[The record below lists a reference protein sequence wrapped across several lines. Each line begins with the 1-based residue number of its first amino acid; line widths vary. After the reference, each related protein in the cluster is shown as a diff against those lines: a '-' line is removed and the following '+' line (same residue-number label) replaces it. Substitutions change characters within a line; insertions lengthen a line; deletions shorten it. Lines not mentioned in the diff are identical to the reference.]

1 MTKDEILDRLQEVV
15 AKEPIQWI
23 ERADYRA
30 DNKKWLKRSQAV
42 TLLVL
47 RTLREKGITQ
57 KDLALLME
65 VSPQQ
70 VNKWMKGKENFTFDT
85 IARLEE
91 ALGVEIMTIVQV
103 GQPLAKNWVE
113 LPYLVRQQPGPV
125 RVNRRGTVKS
135 KSIVMGASIT
145 KEMSFSTQ
153 SIHSKVG

>member
-1 MTKDEILDRLQEVV
+1 
-15 AKEPIQWI
+15 
-23 ERADYRA
+23 
-30 DNKKWLKRSQAV
+30 
-42 TLLVL
+42 
-47 RTLREKGITQ
+47 
-57 KDLALLME
+57 
-65 VSPQQ
+65 
-70 VNKWMKGKENFTFDT
+70 MKGKENFTFDT